1 MIVYKCTLI
10 NIVNIKDIH
19 VFTDADLD
27 GAISYIVL
35 NWFIGKE
42 LPVTVTTEK
51 DILKEINLFFESKNV
66 DDYKRVYILDIDICS
81 IAEKVDRRNFSIV
94 DHHMG
99 SIECAHKF
107 VNARTKILDEGSTCK
122 LLYKVLKDH
131 YKKDLT
137 SEQRALVAVGHDYDS
152 YNLKNK
158 ELSIGLNTLFWN
170 YQGNRLQKF
179 IKRFGDGF
187 TGFTP
192 EEERIISYYK
202 KKIDNYIKETPV
214 YSSEVTL
221 GSNKVR
227 VCSIMADFCINEI
240 AQQIIEQTG
249 SEVGIVI
256 NPRTESVSFRRSKSS
271 NINVAKLAGKIANG
285 GGHPAAAGGKITP
298 TFVEFSKLL

>member
-1 MIVYKCTLI
+1 
-10 NIVNIKDIH
+10 VNINDIH

-27 GAISYIVL
+27 GAISYLIL

-51 DILKEINLFFESKNV
+51 DISKEIDLFFKSKNV
-66 DDYKRVYILDIDICS
+66 NEFRRVYILDIDICS
-81 IAEKVDRRNFSIV
+81 IAEKVDLNNFSIV

-107 VNARTKILDEGSTCK
+107 VNARTKISDEGSTCK
-122 LLYKVLKDH
+122 LLYKVLKEH
-131 YKKDLT
+131 YKKDLNQ
-137 SEQRALVAVGHDYDS
+137 EQKALVAVGHDYDS

-158 ELSIGLNTLFWN
+158 ELAIGLNTLFWN

-187 TGFTP
+187 TGFTK
-192 EEERIISYYK
+192 EEERIISYYR

-214 YSSEVTL
+214 YASQITI
-221 GSNKVR
+221 GSNKVK
-227 VCSIMADFCINEI
+227 VCSIVADFCINEI
-240 AQQIIEQTG
+240 AQQIIEQTN
-249 SEVGIVI
+249 SEVGIVV
-256 NPRTESVSFRRSKSS
+256 NLRSESVSFRRSKTS
-271 NINVAKLAGKIANG
+271 NINVARLAEKIANG

-298 TFVEFSKLL
+298 TFVEFTKLL